1 MAAQNSKGY
10 ARVAI
15 GSPTTGGMGLEVA
28 VPRPRPS
35 FVAVGYMVML
45 GDAVR
50 GIFFPTLWPL
60 VASYGGTRASQG
72 LIVAAFSMGRMVIS
86 PYYGQYSTKHG
97 HKGPLIF
104 AHVLIIIGAL
114 LYSQVWSLYSLFAAQ
129 IVLGLGCGTLGVT
142 RAYFAESVPREMRTV
157 WLGRVTAMQ
166 YAGLTVTS
174 FLGSAMSRAG
184 GALQAKTQDDPAWA
198 WLRISPLT
206 FSAYA
211 VLFGAIVA
219 LLILASPSFYDFV
232 PAEKQPAPSE
242 QGPNALARSRS
253 DVRHVRVV
261 TVGLLLNVVTKGIV
275 GCYETLG
282 VQYAMVNLDM
292 TGEATGLVVAVCG
305 VLGVA
310 FLLSFKQLGRLFD
323 DVELV
328 LYGIAV
334 MILSLVLMNR
344 RWTKPL
350 LDDDLDADSYAI
362 WLTAMV
368 AMYGVGY
375 PVGHTAVIGWFSKAM
390 KSRPQGFFLGIF
402 GSAGSL
408 ARIVFPIA
416 SGFMAKYYNDDT
428 VFTGLAAILTV
439 TLVILVVFRQ
449 AFRDA
454 IA

>member
-1 MAAQNSKGY
+1 
-10 ARVAI
+10 
-15 GSPTTGGMGLEVA
+15 
-28 VPRPRPS
+28 
-35 FVAVGYMVML
+35 
-45 GDAVR
+45 
-50 GIFFPTLWPL
+50 
-60 VASYGGTRASQG
+60 
-72 LIVAAFSMGRMVIS
+72 
-86 PYYGQYSTKHG
+86 
-97 HKGPLIF
+97 
-104 AHVLIIIGAL
+104 
-114 LYSQVWSLYSLFAAQ
+114 
-129 IVLGLGCGTLGVT
+129 
-142 RAYFAESVPREMRTV
+142 
-157 WLGRVTAMQ
+157 MQ

-310 FLLSFKQLGRLFD
+310 FLLSSTPHGDQCL
-323 DVELV
+323 
-328 LYGIAV
+328 
-334 MILSLVLMNR
+334 
-344 RWTKPL
+344 
-350 LDDDLDADSYAI
+350 
-362 WLTAMV
+362 
-368 AMYGVGY
+368 
-375 PVGHTAVIGWFSKAM
+375 
-390 KSRPQGFFLGIF
+390 
-402 GSAGSL
+402 
-408 ARIVFPIA
+408 
-416 SGFMAKYYNDDT
+416 
-428 VFTGLAAILTV
+428 
-439 TLVILVVFRQ
+439 
-449 AFRDA
+449 RDA
-454 IA
+454 CSDRRNFGNLRG